1 MGRGLRDTRH
11 EKFAQLIAAGLKPSD
26 AYVKAGFTASNDNV
40 LRASASRL
48 RRRMEPRV
56 AEIIGAGLIPSLIRS
71 TETAH
76 LVQQTIEQFQ
86 KDVPW
91 CRDKLHQLIEDE
103 KCPHNVRLG
112 AIKEC
117 LNRGLGLPVQYI
129 EQNMNVRYQI
139 SDRELTEEEWFAQYA
154 KPVN

>member
-11 EKFAQLIAAGLKPSD
+11 EKFAQLIAAGLKPGD
-26 AYVKAGFTASNDNV
+26 AYTKAGFTASSPAV

-71 TETAH
+71 TEVAN
-76 LVQQTIEQFQ
+76 LVQQTIAEFQ
-86 KDVPW
+86 RDVPW
-91 CRDKLHQLIEDE
+91 CREKLHQLIEDKE
-103 KCPHNVRLG
+103 CPHNVRLG

-117 LNRGLGLPVQYI
+117 LNRGLGLPVQHVD
-129 EQNMNVRYQI
+129 QNVNVRYQL
-139 SDRELTEEEWFAQYA
+139 SDRELTEDEWFARYA